1 MAPVQ
6 VQELRATA
14 AEELADDDL
23 LQTSA
28 SASVP
33 DSEGG
38 DADAHRPR
46 TTRSSQAGR
55 AF

>member
-14 AEELADDDL
+14 AEERADDDL
-23 LQTSA
+23 LETSA

-38 DADAHRPR
+38 DADAQRAR
-46 TTRSSQAGR
+46 ATGSSQAGR